1 MTKEAYLH
9 DKRDLLTR
17 QKRPINMTKD
27 TYVHAKRGLLQLAYP
42 KRPM

>member
-9 DKRDLLTR
+9 DKRDLFTR